1 MFYVLCPLCLA
12 KIEVP
17 ANAVGTN
24 RTDPW
29 NVIGCDDCG
38 CTFDYDDEEVVSEDE
53 HAS

>member
-1 MFYVLCPLCLA
+1 MFYILCPLCLA

-17 ANAVGTN
+17 PNAVGPD

-38 CTFDYDDEEVVSEDE
+38 FTFDYDDEEVMAEPE
-53 HAS
+53 TT

>member
-1 MFYVLCPLCLA
+1 MFYVFCPLCLA

-17 ANAVGTN
+17 TNAVGPD

-38 CTFDYDDEEVVSEDE
+38 CTFDYDDEEVMEDDTVS
-53 HAS
+53 